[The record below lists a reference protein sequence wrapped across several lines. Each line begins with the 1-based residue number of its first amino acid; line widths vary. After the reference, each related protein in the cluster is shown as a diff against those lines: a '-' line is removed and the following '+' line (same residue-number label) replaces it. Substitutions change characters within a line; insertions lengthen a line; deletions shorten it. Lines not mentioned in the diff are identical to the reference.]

1 MQRFLRLAGSLG
13 RAAGTAEEQ
22 AKNFRL
28 GLRKSIFDRIMHFPS
43 TNVVQVAETARNY
56 EILHDREDYDKSA
69 HQIRGKLQ

>member
-1 MQRFLRLAGSLG
+1 MQCFLRLAGSLG

-28 GLRKSIFDRIMHFPS
+28 GLRKSIFDRIMRFPS
-43 TNVVQVAETARNY
+43 TDVAQVAETARNY

-69 HQIRGKLQ
+69 RPDKR